1 MDLATRDHKIFQ
13 MKAEIENRKK
23 MLCAKRREL
32 IKNTKEN
39 TFLKD
44 VADDY
49 NKYNNHIIS
58 QREKQIAFFQLLNQY
73 IDDIT
78 GEMHITD
85 GKLRESRIEQREI
98 MKEIETLKNEVD
110 DLVESRPI
118 E

>member
-1 MDLATRDHKIFQ
+1 
-13 MKAEIENRKK
+13 

-58 QREKQIAFFQLLNQY
+58 QREKQIAFFS
-73 IDDIT
+73 II
-78 GEMHITD
+78 
-85 GKLRESRIEQREI
+85 K
-98 MKEIETLKNEVD
+98 
-110 DLVESRPI
+110 PI
-118 E
+118 YR